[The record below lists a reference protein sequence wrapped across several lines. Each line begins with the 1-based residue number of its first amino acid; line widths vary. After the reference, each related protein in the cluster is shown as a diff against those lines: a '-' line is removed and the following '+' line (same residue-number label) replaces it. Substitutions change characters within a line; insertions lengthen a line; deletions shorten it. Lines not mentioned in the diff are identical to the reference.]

1 MPSSP
6 SPFLLARLTRDGRVL
21 RLRSLGML
29 LDAMDQGEVPLAPR
43 QYMAAAAEAVHLVRS
58 GRLDA
63 DIRRTCACSGAL
75 TELLQNVMIEDAHAR
90 GYATWIWVP
99 PARS

>member
-6 SPFLLARLTRDGRVL
+6 SPFLLARLTHDGQVL

-29 LDAMDQGEVPLAPR
+29 LDAMDQGEVPVAAR
-43 QYMAAAAEAVHLVRS
+43 QYAAAAAEAAHLVRG

-63 DIRRTCACSGAL
+63 DIRRTCARSCAL
-75 TELLQNVMIEDAHAR
+75 TEVLQNIMVEDAHAR
-90 GYATWIWVP
+90 GYVTWAREP
-99 PARS
+99 PART